1 MSRLCRSWR
10 LRRRL
15 ASVKSPSWIM
25 SSTHSTDV
33 GCMIRKEASS
43 SGLCS
48 WRSRAEREKLPRQ
61 KLIYIF
67 ISMLIF
73 ALWLPFH
80 HRSLVAVGRMGS
92 LWPALR
98 WAPQYRSPPKP
109 NHPVI
114 SDFKKIYGMYGMFK
128 DHQYRVFIIGGVWYF
143 LYTSLEYLVKLIT
156 RQTVTPGPRTMEW
169 KHDLWFSFNILS
181 PQSELQCSSDLPF
194 PASPVYSLPL
204 QRKATQKHSGL
215 RPSGLTTFGF
225 PQAVLNIFYAWCQY
239 WWWK

>member
-1 MSRLCRSWR
+1 MPRLCRSCR

-33 GCMIRKEASS
+33 GCIIRKEASS
-43 SGLCS
+43 SGYRLCS
-48 WRSRAEREKLPRQ
+48 WRWRVEREKLPRQ

-67 ISMLIF
+67 ISVLIF

-80 HRSLVAVGRMGS
+80 HRSPVAVGRMGL

-114 SDFKKIYGMYGMFK
+114 SDLKEIYGHRFVFK
-128 DHQYRVFIIGGVWYF
+128 DHQYRVFMIGGVWYF
-143 LYTSLEYLVKLIT
+143 LYTSL
-156 RQTVTPGPRTMEW
+156 
-169 KHDLWFSFNILS
+169 
-181 PQSELQCSSDLPF
+181 
-194 PASPVYSLPL
+194 
-204 QRKATQKHSGL
+204 
-215 RPSGLTTFGF
+215 
-225 PQAVLNIFYAWCQY
+225 
-239 WWWK
+239 